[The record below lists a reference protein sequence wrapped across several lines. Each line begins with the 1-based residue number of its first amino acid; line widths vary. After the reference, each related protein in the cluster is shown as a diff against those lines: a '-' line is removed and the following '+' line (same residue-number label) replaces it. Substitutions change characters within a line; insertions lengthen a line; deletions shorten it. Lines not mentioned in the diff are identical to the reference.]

1 MDPWSGLGVGYEIL
15 STSQTAQGITVSALP
30 EFFARP
36 VLERFFCDLSA
47 DIDKTALHEWLTV
60 GVKGTFGL

>member
-36 VLERFFCDLSA
+36 VLERFFWRSEREHRQDCVA
-47 DIDKTALHEWLTV
+47 
-60 GVKGTFGL
+60 

>member
-30 EFFARP
+30 EFFSLGQYSS
-36 VLERFFCDLSA
+36 VSSA
-47 DIDKTALHEWLTV
+47 I
-60 GVKGTFGL
+60 